1 MHHVGLPRSPFQQ
14 RQDPLASPTTTFG
27 FSSPVL
33 SQAFSPPT
41 YTTPKAAKQPAS
53 ESTGVSSASE
63 ALQDVVGAR
72 EVEEEPRNAEE
83 GRDTTNKAAITKQAI
98 AERLYGLI
106 DLLEDEDYFLEE
118 VGNEVLD
125 MRLQGLEEMVRTAL
139 NKKEETVLGL
149 GIDEEYGKGRL
160 TLEELRKNEEDSY
173 LGDVSPRALQEV
185 RVKVERQRRRKRLRQ
200 EVEEF
205 DSDHGSRSTRWGQ
218 ESGSPDASVDSET
231 YDVAQPETVAEMS
244 PQQAIAVAAA
254 AQELSSRL
262 MATLT
267 ELQNRKAEAD
277 EIHDLLVQR
286 CESSTERILLLEYR
300 IAEMEDDF
308 SANASEL
315 KFLRLQLQAIEA
327 QCAPH
332 IERDRE
338 EDVEL
343 SESIMNWKIDWEEVN
358 RRSLARRGRKD
369 VIVPPRMVRGA
380 SAEVPLRRTYSQ
392 HGT

>member
-1 MHHVGLPRSPFQQ
+1 MHHIGLPRSPFQQ
-14 RQDPLASPTTTFG
+14 RRNSLASPTTTFG

-33 SQAFSPPT
+33 SQAFSPLT
-41 YTTPKAAKQPAS
+41 YTTPKVSRRPAS
-53 ESTGVSSASE
+53 ESTGVPSASD
-63 ALQDVVGAR
+63 ALQDVVGVKD
-72 EVEEEPRNAEE
+72 VEDEPRSAEE
-83 GRDTTNKAAITKQAI
+83 TRSTGKAATTKQAV

-106 DLLEDEDYFLEE
+106 DLLGDEHYVLEDF
-118 VGNEVLD
+118 GTEVLD
-125 MRLQGLEEMVRTAL
+125 MRLQGLEDMIKAGLKMR
-139 NKKEETVLGL
+139 EETVLGL
-149 GIDEEYGKGRL
+149 GIDEGYGKERM
-160 TLEELRKNEEDSY
+160 TLEELRKNEEESY
-173 LGDVSPRALQEV
+173 LGDVSPGALQEV
-185 RVKVERQRRRKRLRQ
+185 RLKVERQRRRKRFRQ
-200 EVEEF
+200 E
-205 DSDHGSRSTRWGQ
+205 DGDSGSDHGSRSSRWGQ
-218 ESGSPDASVDSET
+218 ESDSPVSSADGGMH
-231 YDVAQPETVAEMS
+231 DVAESGKAAEMS
-244 PQQAIAVAAA
+244 PHEAIAVAAA
-254 AQELSSRL
+254 AQDLSSRL

-267 ELQNRKAEAD
+267 ELHNRKAESD

-327 QCAPH
+327 QCAPY

-338 EDVEL
+338 EDLEL

-369 VIVPPRMVRGA
+369 VVVPARMVRGA
-380 SAEVPLRRTYSQ
+380 SAEVPFRRTYSQ